1 MHEVEDVTIKVLRC
15 YNDNDDHLVQ
25 DDATSAA
32 AATHKRTQYYLL
44 CNVVSTGEETAPMH
58 NVSEVSGLGHGKK
71 STR

>member
-1 MHEVEDVTIKVLRC
+1 MTMTIILFKTTT
-15 YNDNDDHLVQ
+15 
-25 DDATSAA
+25 TSAA

-44 CNVVSTGEETAPMH
+44 CNVVSTGEQTAPMH